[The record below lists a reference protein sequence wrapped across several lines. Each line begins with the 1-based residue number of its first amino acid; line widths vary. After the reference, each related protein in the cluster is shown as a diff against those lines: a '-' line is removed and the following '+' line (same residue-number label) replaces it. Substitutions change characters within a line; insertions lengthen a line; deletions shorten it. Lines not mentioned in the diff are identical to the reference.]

1 MDENLKND
9 EKQARNWVV
18 FCHLGGLVT
27 VSFFNLL
34 IPIVIWLMKKDES
47 PFIDEQGKEI
57 VNFQIS
63 IAIYGLVLFLIAF
76 TIIGMPVTFLGM
88 FVLVATN
95 IVSIIKGA
103 IKASNGEEFLYPI
116 NLRLIK

>member
-1 MDENLKND
+1 MDENLKTE

-18 FCHLGGLVT
+18 FCHSGGLVT
-27 VSFFNLL
+27 VSFVNLI
-34 IPIVIWLMKKDES
+34 IPLVIWLMKKDES

-63 IAIYGLVLFLIAF
+63 IAIYGSVLFLIAF
-76 TIIGMPVTFLGM
+76 TVIGMPITFLGM
-88 FVLVATN
+88 FILVAAN
-95 IVSIIKGA
+95 IISIIKGA
-103 IKASNGEEFLYPI
+103 IKASNGEQFLYPI